1 MGWTVGP
8 EHLVKHLQTVHQNCI
23 YTCPTPTQEAV
34 AQGLQQELLRLESP
48 ACYFRWLPR
57 LLQAKRDRLAAVL
70 SRAGLRPTLP
80 HGGYFMV
87 ADFSA
92 LVPSMD
98 LSEET
103 DPHLDYRVVKWMAK
117 HKKLAT
123 IPMTAFYS
131 EGSKKEFE
139 HYVRFCF
146 IKEDSTLDAAEK
158 ILNEWANP
166 GPAMAST
173 WAQSP
178 QSLGSLCVE
187 ACLRSLTQ
195 TLCYHDTTGATAGG
209 GGGGGPGGGG
219 GGGPGGGGGG
229 GPGTLRLRPDVFLP
243 SEIAD
248 RLVNAFVA
256 LQSLEGSVHQQHHQ
270 QGFLRAFSEPRAA
283 RLQRVSLREF
293 DFSDADLD
301 ALCNQALVELD
312 LTHCEQLTARS
323 LRSLRRCRRSLTA
336 LALLGCP
343 GVFCEPR
350 GGAGDSATAGDADS
364 AGAAGRDASLA
375 CFERLRFVSL
385 GALPRGVDVCGALG
399 SLPALGALHLSSTE
413 LPEDPSFL
421 LRWSA
426 TLRSLGLHNCGATP
440 AYLRAVCLLG
450 ELRHLDISRDKAV
463 GQQCVPLTRG
473 ALCGLLQGLPHLEAL
488 DLSGNSF
495 AEGCTVGPDEEAPCA
510 GSTDPSD
517 SSIVA
522 FRCRAQP
529 LQFLGLFGTTLG
541 TARNIPAHVVTG
553 EESEAHV
560 LNAIEA
566 YTDLRPEVASTAIN
580 CLFVLARVSRCQQP
594 LRALQ
599 LVVSALRRH
608 RYNRHVQVTGSAA
621 LFYLT
626 GSEYRAEHPETLRRQ
641 VLSVVLNGME
651 AYQEVTVQRNCC
663 LTLCNFGVPEEL
675 EFAYGRATRL
685 LLAILQQP
693 TQDSVQRIAVHLC
706 NALVCQVDHAHKE
719 AVGRMGFV
727 RTMMKIIRYRL
738 LRKT

>member
-1 MGWTVGP
+1 
-8 EHLVKHLQTVHQNCI
+8 
-23 YTCPTPTQEAV
+23 
-34 AQGLQQELLRLESP
+34 
-48 ACYFRWLPR
+48 
-57 LLQAKRDRLAAVL
+57 
-70 SRAGLRPTLP
+70 
-80 HGGYFMV
+80 
-87 ADFSA
+87 
-92 LVPSMD
+92 
-98 LSEET
+98 
-103 DPHLDYRVVKWMAK
+103 
-117 HKKLAT
+117 
-123 IPMTAFYS
+123 
-131 EGSKKEFE
+131 
-139 HYVRFCF
+139 
-146 IKEDSTLDAAEK
+146 
-158 ILNEWANP
+158 
-166 GPAMAST
+166 MAST

-209 GGGGGPGGGG
+209 GGGSGPGGGGG

-248 RLVNAFVA
+248 RLVNARWRA
-256 LQSLEGSVHQQHHQ
+256 LCTSSTTSRASCAPSPSREPHACSASLCAS
-270 QGFLRAFSEPRAA
+270 STSP
-283 RLQRVSLREF
+283 
-293 DFSDADLD
+293 DADLD

-350 GGAGDSATAGDADS
+350 GGAGDSATTGDADS
-364 AGAAGRDASLA
+364 AGAAGRVAGGAGVGDRAPSALPGEAPALTGRHGNDGAAPGDERKGDAVPWMALAQDASLA

-651 AYQEVTVQRNCC
+651 AYQEVT
-663 LTLCNFGVPEEL
+663 
-675 EFAYGRATRL
+675 
-685 LLAILQQP
+685 
-693 TQDSVQRIAVHLC
+693 
-706 NALVCQVDHAHKE
+706 
-719 AVGRMGFV
+719 
-727 RTMMKIIRYRL
+727 
-738 LRKT
+738 

>member
-1 MGWTVGP
+1 
-8 EHLVKHLQTVHQNCI
+8 
-23 YTCPTPTQEAV
+23 
-34 AQGLQQELLRLESP
+34 
-48 ACYFRWLPR
+48 
-57 LLQAKRDRLAAVL
+57 
-70 SRAGLRPTLP
+70 
-80 HGGYFMV
+80 
-87 ADFSA
+87 
-92 LVPSMD
+92 
-98 LSEET
+98 
-103 DPHLDYRVVKWMAK
+103 
-117 HKKLAT
+117 
-123 IPMTAFYS
+123 
-131 EGSKKEFE
+131 
-139 HYVRFCF
+139 
-146 IKEDSTLDAAEK
+146 
-158 ILNEWANP
+158 
-166 GPAMAST
+166 MAST

-195 TLCYHDTTGATAGG
+195 TLCYHDTTGATA

-364 AGAAGRDASLA
+364 AGAAGRVAGGAGVGDRAPSALPGEAPALTGRHGNDGAAPGDERKGDAVPWMALAQDASLA

-651 AYQEVTVQRNCC
+651 AYQEVT
-663 LTLCNFGVPEEL
+663 
-675 EFAYGRATRL
+675 
-685 LLAILQQP
+685 
-693 TQDSVQRIAVHLC
+693 
-706 NALVCQVDHAHKE
+706 
-719 AVGRMGFV
+719 
-727 RTMMKIIRYRL
+727 
-738 LRKT
+738 